1 MELGGA
7 LFLFAIILPSFS
19 TAVPLHD
26 SHVTYL
32 QKRAEPLGTPSEPGG
47 SADDA
52 GDSAGI
58 GSLLGTQQAYN
69 ATGKNDT
76 GLLGTEKNS
85 TVGGAGDTESE
96 KGLLGTQQTHNA
108 TGMNDTSLL
117 GTQHAYNASGMND
130 TSLLGTHDSSAV
142 GGTKNSTG
150 SSSLQLLQQI
160 LNHTLS
166 TLPGLEKLSAQVEKL
181 MAGQLEDAVE
191 KAQGTP
197 DSPGSRTD
205 VREGLQSSFN
215 ATAKNSVN
223 VTAPVEMQGTDAHGR
238 ACETRG
244 YITLSATTL
253 TTLSGL
259 FQGLVRLEKTISTDG
274 SKKSYTVLQVARAK
288 VSFTML
294 SVIKLTATPAVTSCY
309 VPPSQTTFSAQIQ
322 ANVSMCA
329 EMITKFEKDYKTGKV
344 TASRATALDAD
355 TSVGANATLNSTS
368 GGPSKGFPNASLL
381 GDTAAGHNATSNT
394 TGLGSPTYSGADG
407 GKTSLLGAGNNAT
420 SNTTGLGGSGS
431 PTYSGA
437 DGTGT
442 KLLGEGTSP
451 NATNLTSVSPTG
463 LGGGS
468 STSLASGDG
477 ADSSSSVDVDQFAE
491 VKARFA
497 ASVQVTTGLVTS
509 HPSEGSQG
517 IHIGASASAEINVD
531 IKSRV
536 AVRSSEIDNFLDTV
550 NGGTAAQPHDA
561 HVNPQIQDKDGM
573 GILQDFGGD
582 IFGDF
587 FSKFM
592 GSLTGGMPGGGGGGS
607 SSGSDT
613 DGGGGYSL
621 SGMGPSSGIGGDTGS
636 GTHPTD
642 TSPYSANSTSGGMGG
657 GESDHG
663 GSYGGGKGVSALGS
677 DSGDPGGK
685 NGTLT
690 DAVGTGSGE
699 PGHSSGLGGSPGSE
713 KGASL
718 SDLSGSGS
726 GSPKCECP
734 PDHST
739 HLRIRSLEAQLERV
753 HRVMHKRG
761 LTEL

>member
-1 MELGGA
+1 
-7 LFLFAIILPSFS
+7 
-19 TAVPLHD
+19 
-26 SHVTYL
+26 
-32 QKRAEPLGTPSEPGG
+32 
-47 SADDA
+47 
-52 GDSAGI
+52 
-58 GSLLGTQQAYN
+58 
-69 ATGKNDT
+69 
-76 GLLGTEKNS
+76 
-85 TVGGAGDTESE
+85 
-96 KGLLGTQQTHNA
+96 
-108 TGMNDTSLL
+108 
-117 GTQHAYNASGMND
+117 
-130 TSLLGTHDSSAV
+130 
-142 GGTKNSTG
+142 
-150 SSSLQLLQQI
+150 
-160 LNHTLS
+160 
-166 TLPGLEKLSAQVEKL
+166 
-181 MAGQLEDAVE
+181 
-191 KAQGTP
+191 
-197 DSPGSRTD
+197 
-205 VREGLQSSFN
+205 
-215 ATAKNSVN
+215 
-223 VTAPVEMQGTDAHGR
+223 
-238 ACETRG
+238 
-244 YITLSATTL
+244 
-253 TTLSGL
+253 
-259 FQGLVRLEKTISTDG
+259 
-274 SKKSYTVLQVARAK
+274 
-288 VSFTML
+288 
-294 SVIKLTATPAVTSCY
+294 
-309 VPPSQTTFSAQIQ
+309 
-322 ANVSMCA
+322 MCA
-329 EMITKFEKDYKTGKV
+329 EMITKFEKNYKTGKV

-394 TGLGSPTYSGADG
+394 TGLGSPTYSEADG

-442 KLLGEGTSP
+442 KLRGDGTSP

-491 VKARFA
+491 VKVGKMLNLNLGQYLKKRNQTNQSHFNIVFLPIVQARFA

-509 HPSEGSQG
+509 QPSEGSQG